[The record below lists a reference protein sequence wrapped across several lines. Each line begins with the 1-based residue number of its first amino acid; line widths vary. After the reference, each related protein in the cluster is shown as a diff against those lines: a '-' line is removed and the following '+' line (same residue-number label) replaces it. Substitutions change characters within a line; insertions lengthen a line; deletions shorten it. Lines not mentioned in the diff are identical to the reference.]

1 MSEVLERVEQKII
14 IKPITG
20 HIGAEI
26 SGVKLSGEL
35 SFELVNQIY
44 QVLLE
49 HKVIFFRGQ
58 QHLSNEEQEK
68 FAALFGEPVKHPTVP
83 TIEGTNYVLELDSK
97 RGERA
102 NSWHTDVTFVDAY
115 PKLSVLRGVKIPEY
129 GGDTTWANT
138 ESAYE
143 DLPESLKQLADGLR
157 AVHTNDYDY
166 GSITVK
172 SEADAQAL
180 ERYRKLFAAVVYE
193 TEHPLVR
200 VHPETGRRSLLLGHF
215 FKRFVGLNRT
225 ESSRLFDIFQDR
237 ITRPEHTVRWRWQE
251 GDVAIWDNRATQH
264 LAVNDYGDAHRI
276 VRRVTVHGDVPVG
289 VNGQRGVTIVPAN
302 LSESEQTQA
311 RQNAVLAD

>member
-1 MSEVLERVEQKII
+1 MSEVLERVEQQLI

-35 SFELVNQIY
+35 SDQSVDQIY
-44 QVLLE
+44 QALLD

-172 SEADAQAL
+172 TNEDKQTL

-215 FKRFVGLNRT
+215 FKRFIGLNRT
-225 ESSRLFDIFQDR
+225 ESNRLFDIFQDR

-289 VNGQRGVTIVPAN
+289 VDGQRSVAIAPAN
-302 LSESEQTQA
+302 LSESE
-311 RQNAVLAD
+311 